1 MTIKGKLIFFSS
13 FLFVLL
19 IVMLVITWI
28 GFKLTIKESNI
39 ALSFRKE
46 ALNLQIVAW
55 GVNEALV
62 MQGEG
67 EALESIR
74 KGLDDFE
81 NRLTLLKLLL
91 KNHKLEETVMN
102 EISSDWQV
110 FKTNI
115 DSFLNIDDIAT
126 DNYEAL
132 VEYIEMKDVADKLIN
147 DINILAEDA
156 QTIASKTSNNS
167 KIIILITIT
176 ITLLFITILIIN
188 LYLSVTRPLALLTD
202 TVIDVEQRSDFSNR
216 VKSNS
221 KDEVGEVLESFNK
234 LMHSFQ
240 SSFNE
245 INQVMMSA
253 ANGDFTRQVTGDL
266 KGDLRTLQ
274 HNINDSIYKVKEAFE
289 ERNRAKEEAEK
300 ANEAKSLF
308 LANMSH
314 ELRTPMNGIIG
325 MTELLLDEELTPEQ
339 SEYANTVS
347 ISAESLLVILNDI
360 LDFSKIEAGK
370 LKIDVHAFDLRTT
383 MDTVAKMF
391 VAKAEEKMINFS
403 CIVDPGVPSELLGDS
418 NRLRQVLIN
427 LVGNAIKFTKEGEVS
442 ISVELYKEAE
452 SHVSLYFNVRDTGI
466 GISDDQ
472 IDCLFKSF
480 SQADSSTTREY
491 GGTGLGLAISKKIIE
506 LIGGE
511 IGVVSTLG
519 KGSNFWFKI
528 TLGKQRVDC
537 DKIGPGKIASVEKDT
552 YGKVIPRYSISEDH
566 SRKARILLV
575 EDNVVNQKVAIRLL
589 DEKLGHQSDLVSNGK
604 EAIELLKDLD
614 YDLVLMD
621 CQMPEMDGYDAT
633 RAIRNVKSSVRNH
646 NIPIIAM
653 TANAMKGD
661 REKCLESGMNDYV
674 SKPIKIQELADA
686 IERNLCKS

>member
-1 MTIKGKLIFFSS
+1 MTIKGKLIFFLS

-19 IVMLVITWI
+19 VVMLVITWT

-67 EALESIR
+67 EAIESIK

-81 NRLTLLKLLL
+81 NRLKLLKLLL
-91 KNHKLEETVMN
+91 KNHKLEETVTN
-102 EISSDWQV
+102 DISSDWQV
-110 FKTNI
+110 FKANI

-370 LKIDVHAFDLRTT
+370 LKIDVHAFDIRTT

-442 ISVELYKEAE
+442 ISVELYKETE

-466 GISDDQ
+466 GISNDQ

-537 DKIGPGKIASVEKDT
+537 DKIDPGKIASVEKDT

-589 DEKLGHQSDLVSNGK
+589 DEKLGYQSDLVTNGK

-661 REKCLESGMNDYV
+661 REKCLGSGMNDYV